1 MHSTARN
8 IVLVASIT
16 LGLAGLGSAFA
27 AEPKSAD
34 TKIEQIADVRRE
46 AQIMTTYGMNR
57 HLRDF
62 NLSVTVDGNKAVLD
76 GTVQDGV
83 AKDLAEQIAMG
94 VDGIRH
100 VDNRIVID
108 ANYVLPQ
115 RVSSER
121 SFGEKVEDATI
132 TATIKSKLLWNSNTD
147 GLDIHIDTN
156 NGKVTLSG
164 SVSSDAEKSLA
175 GRIAKESDG
184 VVGVKNELALV
195 NKSDTVMKPLP
206 AAANPQPTMSDAWVT
221 AKVKSS
227 LMLTRG
233 VDSLDIKVTTRDGVV
248 SLQGVVDSTAERE
261 LAIRVAQDIRGVKKV
276 DASSLK
282 TS

>member
-1 MHSTARN
+1 MHNTSRK
-8 IVLVASIT
+8 IVLAASIA
-16 LGLAGLGSAFA
+16 LGLAGLGGAFA

-62 NLSVTVDGNKAVLD
+62 NLSVMVDGNKAVLD

-100 VDNRIVID
+100 VDNRIVVD
-108 ANYVLPQ
+108 VNYMLPQ
-115 RVSSER
+115 RASSDR

-164 SVSSDAEKSLA
+164 SASNDAEKSLA

-184 VVGVKNELALV
+184 VVGVKNDLALV
-195 NKSDTVMKPLP
+195 NKSDTVVKSQP
-206 AAANPQPTMSDAWVT
+206 AVAKPQPTMSDGWIT

-227 LMLTRG
+227 LMFTRG

-248 SLQGVVDSTAERE
+248 TLQGVVDSTAERE

-282 TS
+282 NS

>member
-1 MHSTARN
+1 MHNTTRK
-8 IVLVASIT
+8 IVLVASIA
-16 LGLAGLGSAFA
+16 LGLAGLGGALA

-62 NLSVTVDGNKAVLD
+62 NLSVMVDGNKAVLD

-100 VDNRIVID
+100 VDNRIVVNAD
-108 ANYVLPQ
+108 FVLPQ
-115 RVSSER
+115 RVSSDR

-164 SVSSDAEKSLA
+164 SASSDAEKSLA

-184 VVGVKNELALV
+184 VVGVKNDLALV
-195 NKSDTVMKPLP
+195 NKSDTVTKPQP
-206 AAANPQPTMSDAWVT
+206 AVVKPQPTMSDAWIT

-261 LAIRVAQDIRGVKKV
+261 LAIRVAKDIRGVKNV

-282 TS
+282 NT

>member
-1 MHSTARN
+1 MHNTSRK
-8 IVLVASIT
+8 IVLAASIA
-16 LGLAGLGSAFA
+16 LGLAGLGGAFA

-62 NLSVTVDGNKAVLD
+62 NLSVMVDGNKAVLD

-100 VDNRIVID
+100 VDNRIVVD
-108 ANYVLPQ
+108 VNYMLPQ
-115 RVSSER
+115 RASSDR

-164 SVSSDAEKSLA
+164 SASNDAEKSLA

-184 VVGVKNELALV
+184 VVGVKNDLALV
-195 NKSDTVMKPLP
+195 NKSDTVVKSQP
-206 AAANPQPTMSDAWVT
+206 AVAKPQPTMSDGWIT

-227 LMLTRG
+227 LMFTRG

-282 TS
+282 NS